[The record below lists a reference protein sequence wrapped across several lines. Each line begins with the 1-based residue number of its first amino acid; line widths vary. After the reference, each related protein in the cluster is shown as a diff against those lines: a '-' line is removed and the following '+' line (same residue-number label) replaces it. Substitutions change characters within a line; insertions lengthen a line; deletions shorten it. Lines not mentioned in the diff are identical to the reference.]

1 MILVTKF
8 YRGKVVESFDLGY
21 GVVVNEKNE
30 VIFTAGDPH
39 YPIYIRSA
47 AKPFQAVPI
56 IEKEADKIYK
66 LSEEDLAV
74 ICASHSGETIHT
86 ERVSGILKKIG
97 LGVESLKCGVH
108 TPLDK
113 SAYEQL
119 ILKGGRPTVLHNNCS
134 GKHAGMLAVAKAMD
148 TTIDDYLALNH
159 PVQKLI
165 LEKIKEYAEKDK
177 VLTAADDCNA
187 PTFFLP
193 MQNLAIMYRKL
204 AQETDDALNKIFHAM
219 TLRPK
224 MIAGRNRFDTDF
236 TAALSGKGLSKIG
249 SQGVRAIGLRTGAG
263 QHIGLVVKVLSGN
276 KAASSSMAM
285 KILGHLKLLDEKI
298 LAKLSHYANPELK
311 NYVGRKTG
319 KVESEITIEG
329 SK

>member
-8 YRGKVVESFDLGY
+8 YRGNVVESFDLGY
-21 GVVVNEKNE
+21 GVVVDEKNE

-56 IEKEADKIYK
+56 IEKEADKKYK

-74 ICASHSGETIHT
+74 ICASHSGEVIHT
-86 ERVSGILKKIG
+86 ERVSGILKKSG
-97 LGVESLKCGVH
+97 LGVENLKCGVH
-108 TPLDK
+108 PPFDK

-134 GKHAGMLAVAKAMD
+134 GKHAGMLALAKAMD
-148 TTIDDYLALNH
+148 ATIDDYLALNH

-177 VLTAADDCNA
+177 ILTAADDCNA

-193 MQNLAIMYRKL
+193 MQNLAMMYRKL

-219 TLRPK
+219 TLQPK

-236 TAALSGKGLSKIG
+236 TATLSGKGVSKIG
-249 SQGVRAIGLRTGAG
+249 SQGVRAIGLRTDAG
-263 QHIGLVVKVLSGN
+263 QHVGLVVKVLSGN
-276 KAASSSMAM
+276 KAASASMAM
-285 KILGHLKLLDEKI
+285 KILGHLKLLDEKT
-298 LAKLSHYANPELK
+298 LAKLSHYATPELK
-311 NYVGRKTG
+311 NHVGHKTG
-319 KVESEITIEG
+319 KVETEITVEG